1 MWRKSV
7 HDTIGFFDG
16 TMRAAGDYDFNLRLA
31 QKFTA
36 LHLPIALGSYL
47 AHEGAISFA
56 DGAMQRE
63 TQQIA
68 ARYQNDATIEALYA
82 QAGVPASTKADQA
95 LLQLDLGLRAFEFF
109 PPWNEGRPE
118 SNPAFAAKCFLR
130 SIELNPQRP
139 HALNNLFCLLAWA
152 GRKTDAMTMLANYP
166 ALANDPVISAN
177 RTRVQQ
183 PDFESGKAGS
193 LLFMASGLGLCD
205 QRQLTTGL
213 A

>member
-63 TQQIA
+63 THKNTLE
-68 ARYQNDATIEALYA
+68 RKVRESN
-82 QAGVPASTKADQA
+82 
-95 LLQLDLGLRAFEFF
+95 LRAA
-109 PPWNEGRPE
+109 PEG
-118 SNPAFAAKCFLR
+118 
-130 SIELNPQRP
+130 PQI
-139 HALNNLFCLLAWA
+139 
-152 GRKTDAMTMLANYP
+152 D
-166 ALANDPVISAN
+166 
-177 RTRVQQ
+177 
-183 PDFESGKAGS
+183 
-193 LLFMASGLGLCD
+193 
-205 QRQLTTGL
+205 
-213 A
+213 